1 MSLHVEHL
9 GKEYPTRSGALAV
22 LRDVNLDLQRGEALA
37 VMGPSGSGKSTLL
50 HILGTLDQP
59 TRGAVRLE
67 GKDPFALPERD
78 LADFR
83 NRHIGFV
90 FQDHYLLPQCS
101 VLENVLIPTLVGHDD
116 RDKTR
121 AWARELLDRVALG
134 DRLDHRPAE
143 LSGGERQRVAVARAL
158 IHHPVL
164 LLADEPTGNL
174 DRHTA
179 RAVGQLLLDLHRQEQ
194 TILVVVTHSQ
204 DLADGFPRVLL
215 MEDGTLRP
223 AGDGDAA
230 AGGGRGRPPHAPE
243 HGAVT

>member
-1 MSLHVEHL
+1 MSAAFAMTLIVDQL
-9 GKEYPTRSGALAV
+9 CKEYPTRSGPLSV
-22 LRDVNLDLQRGEALA
+22 SRDIRLELPPGQALA
-37 VMGPSGSGKSTLL
+37 VMGPSGSGKSSLL

-59 TRGAVRLE
+59 TSGSVKLE
-67 GKDPFALPERD
+67 NLNPFAFPERE

-83 NRHIGFV
+83 NGHIGFV

-101 VLENVLIPTLVGHDD
+101 VLENVLIPTLVGHDG

-121 AWARELLDRVALG
+121 AWARELLDRVGLG

-158 IHHPVL
+158 VHHPVL

-204 DLADGFPRVLL
+204 ELADGFPRVLL

-223 AGDGDAA
+223 AG
-230 AGGGRGRPPHAPE
+230 GRPE
-243 HGAVT
+243 TGMR